1 MTIQAKNENKNLK
14 TIGGILF
21 NMDHVFRLFVNK
33 LDDYY
38 KIEVLYKDGVKET
51 LNTQINPTVKFKINN
66 TSNLL

>member
-1 MTIQAKNENKNLK
+1 MAIQAKNENKNLK

-38 KIEVLYKDGVKET
+38 RIDVLYKDGVKET
-51 LNTQINPTVKFKINN
+51 LNTQINQTVKFKINN